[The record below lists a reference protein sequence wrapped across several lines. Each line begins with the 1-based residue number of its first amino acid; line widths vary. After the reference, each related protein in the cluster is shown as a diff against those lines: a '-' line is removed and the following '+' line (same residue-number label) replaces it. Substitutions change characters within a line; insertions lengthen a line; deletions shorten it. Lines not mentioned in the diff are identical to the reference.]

1 MSDIIIFGG
10 TTEGRELAERAADQG
25 IRTLVSVATQYG
37 RQVMEERPNLTVHE
51 GRLDESGMIV
61 LLEEEQPR
69 LVLDATH
76 PHAQEVTRVIRIA
89 CHKTGFPYV
98 RVLRK
103 AASDLPMMI
112 GEENRIWVDTA
123 QEAVQILKTDQ
134 EKVLLTTG
142 SKELH
147 IFTEDPKLRERIFAR
162 VLPTSKV
169 IAMCEEQGLSG
180 KQIIAMQGPFST
192 DMNVALLC
200 ATGAKWLVTKESGA
214 AGGYQEKLDA
224 AGICGVKTIII
235 GRPAEESG
243 VSFELAQQLILD
255 QFKSTKQESGT
266 DQMVKNGYNEE
277 PEPEVIKISLIGM
290 GMGGGSQLT
299 QESLHAL
306 GGSDTVFGAARM
318 LKDLESYLGNKQVIP
333 LYMGNDI
340 CTYIKAHPECRNI
353 SVIYSGD
360 TGYHSGS
367 RSMILA
373 VQEYFKEESEMGTLE
388 IQVYPGIST
397 VSALCARFRT
407 DWTELYLASAHG
419 QDCDVIKL
427 LDEHKRIF
435 LLLGGNMTIR
445 DLCTKLTN
453 QGYGDTVRVQ
463 AGIRLG
469 YPDEQLLDAWAGQLT
484 QAQTDNL
491 AAAILKL
498 TDRS

>member
-1 MSDIIIFGG
+1 
-10 TTEGRELAERAADQG
+10 
-25 IRTLVSVATQYG
+25 
-37 RQVMEERPNLTVHE
+37 MEDRPNLTIHE
-51 GRLDESGMIV
+51 GRLDEHGMMV

-76 PHAQEVTRVIRIA
+76 PHAQEVTRVICAA
-89 CHKTGFPYV
+89 CHKTGLPYV

-123 QEAVQILKTDQ
+123 QEAAQILKTDQ

-147 IFTEDPKLRERIFAR
+147 IFTEDLKLRERIFAR

-192 DMNVALLC
+192 DMNVALLR

-235 GRPAEESG
+235 GRPAEEQGISL
-243 VSFELAQQLILD
+243 EQAQRFILD
-255 QFKSTKQESGT
+255 QFKSVEHES
-266 DQMVKNGYNEE
+266 DKDPMEKNGCNEE
-277 PEPEVIKISLIGM
+277 PEPETIKISLIGM
-290 GMGGGSQLT
+290 GMGSGSQLT
-299 QESLHAL
+299 QEAL
-306 GGSDTVFGAARM
+306 QALNGSDTVFGASRM
-318 LKDLESYLGNKQVIP
+318 LKDLEAYLGKKQVIP

-340 CTYIKAHPECRNI
+340 CSYIKTHPECRNI

-367 RSMILA
+367 RSMIHA
-373 VQEYFKEESEMGTLE
+373 IQEYLKEELDAGTLDL
-388 IQVYPGIST
+388 QVYPGIST

-427 LDEHKRIF
+427 LDEYKRIF

-491 AAAILKL
+491 AAVILKL

>member
-10 TTEGRELAERAADQG
+10 TTEGRELAEWAADQK
-25 IRTLVSVATQYG
+25 IMTLVSVATEYG
-37 RQVMEERPNLTVHE
+37 RQVMEDRPNLTIHE
-51 GRLDESGMIV
+51 GRLDESGMIS
-61 LLEEEQPR
+61 LLEEEQPK

-76 PHAQEVTRVIRIA
+76 PHAQEVTRVIRAA
-89 CHKTGFPYV
+89 CQKTGLPYV

-103 AASDLPMMI
+103 TVSASPMVG
-112 GEENRIWVDTA
+112 GEENQIWVDTA
-123 QEAVQILKTDQ
+123 QEAVHILKTDQ

-147 IFTEDPKLRERIFAR
+147 IFTEDPKVRERIFAR

-192 DMNVALLC
+192 DMNVALLH

-224 AGICGVKTIII
+224 ARICGVKTIII

-255 QFKSTKQESGT
+255 QFKSAKQESDT
-266 DQMVKNGYNEE
+266 DQLVKNGCNEE
-277 PEPEVIKISLIGM
+277 SEPEVIKISLIGM
-290 GMGGGSQLT
+290 GMGAGSQLT
-299 QESLHAL
+299 QEALHAL
-306 GGSDTVFGAARM
+306 VGSDTVFGAVRM

-340 CTYIKAHPECRNI
+340 CTYIKTHPKCRNI

-373 VQEYFKEESEMGTLE
+373 AQEHFKEELEMGTLE

-419 QDCDVIKL
+419 QDCDVIRL
-427 LDEHKRIF
+427 LDEHKRVF
-435 LLLGGNMTIR
+435 LLLGGDLTIR
-445 DLCTKLTN
+445 DLCRKLTD

-469 YPDEQLLDAWAGQLT
+469 YPDEQLLDAFAKQLT
-484 QAQTDNL
+484 QVQTEKL
-491 AAAILKL
+491 AAVILKM
-498 TDRS
+498 TD

>member
-10 TTEGRELAERAADQG
+10 TTEGRELAEWAVDQG
-25 IRTLVSVATQYG
+25 IRTLVSVATEYG
-37 RQVMEERPNLTVHE
+37 RQVMEDRPNLTIHE
-51 GRLDESGMIV
+51 GRLDEHGMMV

-76 PHAQEVTRVIRIA
+76 PHAQEVTRVIRAA
-89 CHKTGFPYV
+89 CQKTGLPYV

-103 AASDLPMMI
+103 AASASPMMI

-123 QEAVQILKTDQ
+123 QEAAQILKTDQ

-169 IAMCEEQGLSG
+169 ITMCEEQGLLG
-180 KQIIAMQGPFST
+180 KQIIAMQGPFSA
-192 DMNVALLC
+192 DMNVALLH
-200 ATGAKWLVTKESGA
+200 ATGTKWLVTKESGA

-224 AGICGVKTIII
+224 ARICGVKTIII

-255 QFKSTKQESGT
+255 QFQSTKHESDK
-266 DQMVKNGYNEE
+266 DQLVKNGCNEG
-277 PEPEVIKISLIGM
+277 PEPEIIKISLVGM
-290 GMGGGSQLT
+290 GMGTGSQLT
-299 QESLHAL
+299 QEALHAL
-306 GGSDTVFGAARM
+306 VGSDTVFGAARM
-318 LKDLESYLGNKQVIP
+318 LKDLESYLGKKQVIP

-340 CTYIKAHPECRNI
+340 CSYIKTHPECRNI

-373 VQEYFKEESEMGTLE
+373 AQEHFKEKLEMGTLE

-427 LDEHKRIF
+427 LDEHKKIF
-435 LLLGGNMTIR
+435 LLLGGDMTIR
-445 DLCTKLTN
+445 DLCTKLTD

-469 YPDEQLLDAWAGQLT
+469 YPDEQLLDAFAKQLT
-484 QAQTDNL
+484 QVETEKL
-491 AAAILKL
+491 AAVILKM
-498 TDRS
+498 TD